1 MISTHI
7 LDLNLGT
14 PACGVTVSL
23 EKEVDT
29 GWELVKV
36 DETDADGRIVYS
48 NSAETGIFKL
58 SFQIEDYFEENKQE
72 AFFLEAPIIFEIKDT
87 TRKYHIP
94 LLLSPYGFST
104 YRGS

>member
-14 PACGVTVSL
+14 PASGVTVSL
-23 EKEVDT
+23 EKEVDE

-36 DETDADGRIVYS
+36 DETNTDGRIVYE
-48 NSAETGIFKL
+48 NPAEPGIYKL
-58 SFQIEDYFEENKQE
+58 SFQIEDYFIENKQT

-87 TRKYHIP
+87 NRKYHIP